1 MDVREGARGR
11 RESEG
16 RVNFYFDG
24 KGEEEDSPSKS
35 DDDSDYSEEEFGK
48 GREDGEDTEKENKIK
63 MDPEFF
69 TMTCLDFVLDEI
81 KPLGFLHLNVEGWKA
96 YALRGAIY

>member
-1 MDVREGARGR
+1 MEEERGRVIGGRGVDVREGARGR

-35 DDDSDYSEEEFGK
+35 DDDSDYSEEGYY
-48 GREDGEDTEKENKIK
+48 DIA
-63 MDPEFF
+63 
-69 TMTCLDFVLDEI
+69 I
-81 KPLGFLHLNVEGWKA
+81 LNSLW
-96 YALRGAIY
+96 